1 MFVFSVRT
9 WPAGSRPFPQ
19 SLPTPALDRHD
30 TAAVWTLRLH
40 DESGG
45 PTSITGTARF
55 VLAIFYIVITF
66 LSGHTTPL
74 ISEEPLCH
82 RSTPQSARVPHSVLI
97 PMPTSWRGR
106 CPNLQSARNDRA
118 VRSSG
123 PPWGWIVLRQ
133 RSSITV

>member
-9 WPAGSRPFPQ
+9 WPAGSGPFSQ

-30 TAAVWTLRLH
+30 TAAVWTPRLH

-74 ISEEPLCH
+74 ISEEPVNLSC
-82 RSTPQSARVPHSVLI
+82 STHGTSGAICLGPGDQSI
-97 PMPTSWRGR
+97 E
-106 CPNLQSARNDRA
+106 
-118 VRSSG
+118 
-123 PPWGWIVLRQ
+123 
-133 RSSITV
+133 